1 MPMSVFLDDQD
12 TNSPLTDCTIRI
24 YKETNSDLAA
34 EDIEEFEEIDLYKL
48 LSLLKLEK
56 SISPKLQKMVDKLD
70 L

>member
-12 TNSPLTDCTIRI
+12 TNSPLSDCTIRI
-24 YKETNSDLAA
+24 YKETNSSLSA
-34 EDIEEFEEIDLYKL
+34 EEIEDFEEIDLLKL
-48 LSLLKLEK
+48 LTLLKLEK

>member
-1 MPMSVFLDDQD
+1 MPMSVFIDDQD

-24 YKETNSDLAA
+24 FKETDLPAD
-34 EDIEEFEEIDLYKL
+34 EIEEFEEIDLYKL

-56 SISPKLQKMVDKLD
+56 SISPKLKKMVDKLD